1 MFGLVYDFV
10 ARKRKQAASAQGL
23 TAPGAEV
30 HDGKYPKMVGPDEE
44 DQKSLMVINVDFP
57 D

>member
-30 HDGKYPKMVGPDEE
+30 HDGKCPKMVGPDEE